1 MFKNALICH
10 QECVYGKFVALKDP
24 RIAPFKMIN
33 CAGYVTLR
41 PTQKIGSLGIGSCPL
56 ARCRGGMVPEAQGH
70 RRPSLE
76 SPCTS
81 KACRAREPGLGPS
94 RRPGEVR
101 TPSECLP
108 GRCFHIHPTPT
119 PTSADGAAPCK
130 DLRKSGVIHRS

>member
-24 RIAPFKMIN
+24 RIAPFKKIN

-41 PTQKIGSLGIGSCPL
+41 PTRKIGSLGIGSCLL
-56 ARCRGGMVPEAQGH
+56 ARYRGGMVPEAQGH

-76 SPCTS
+76 RPRTS
-81 KACRAREPGLGPS
+81 KACRAGEPGLGPS

-101 TPSECLP
+101 TPSRP
-108 GRCFHIHPTPT
+108 AASRQSAYQAGVSTFAPPPPRHQQTGRLHAKI
-119 PTSADGAAPCK
+119 
-130 DLRKSGVIHRS
+130 